1 MTNEEL
7 EILLNE
13 EEGNALDFKRDQ
25 YAFQGANSNAK
36 SELLKD
42 ILAFANSWRRNTAY
56 ILIGVDEVKG
66 GRSKVVGVKDHLDD
80 ADLQQF
86 VNSKTQRPVDFS
98 YIPFPVAGTE
108 IGIIEIPLQERPIY
122 INKDFGKLKKDST
135 YIRRGSS
142 TVIATPDEIAR
153 MVEASIKLK
162 SVPQLVLDW
171 ADSEK
176 RIVLPSPL
184 TIHSLVLEPRLRT
197 RAELANDPSSG
208 YSILKSINVDPL
220 TNQNFSQECIDYTYE
235 KKFFKPLG
243 GLRLHNNSEVVGER
257 VCFVGS
263 ISKPES
269 DGVEFR
275 DSELIK
281 PSQYPSIEPL
291 SGRSPYSQEPLF
303 DVKKNDGK
311 WVIKISFVE
320 NARPQEEIWMLTPLL
335 VGSKVSKTI
344 KIEGKILADNLP
356 TPIRSDLEIRF
367 DVEQRPMEEMD
378 HHQIWE

>member
-13 EEGNALDFKRDQ
+13 EEGSALDFKRDQ
-25 YAFQGANSNAK
+25 YAFQRANNNAK

-42 ILAFANSWRRNTAY
+42 ILAFANSWRRNKAY

-66 GRSKVVGVKDHLDD
+66 GRSNVVGVKDHLDD

-98 YIPFPVAGTE
+98 YIPFSVEGTE

-122 INKDFGKLKKDST
+122 INKDFGKLKKDTT

-142 TVIATPDEIAR
+142 TAIATHDEIVR
-153 MVEASIKLK
+153 MVKASTELK

-176 RIVLPSPL
+176 RMVLPSPL

-197 RAELANDPSSG
+197 SEELANNPSSG
-208 YSILKSINVDPL
+208 YSILKSIGHL
-220 TNQNFSQECIDYTYE
+220 TNQNFSQESIDYTYE

-257 VCFVGS
+257 VCFIGS

-269 DGVEFR
+269 NGVEFR
-275 DSELIK
+275 DSELVK
-281 PSQYPSIEPL
+281 PSQHSSIEPL
-291 SGRSPYSQEPLF
+291 SGRSPFSQEPF
-303 DVKKNDGK
+303 YAVQKNDGK
-311 WVIKISFVE
+311 WVIEIRFVE
-320 NARPQEEIWMLTPLL
+320 NVRPQEEIWIPYSAACWL
-335 VGSKVSKTI
+335 KNFQNHK
-344 KIEGKILADNLP
+344 N
-356 TPIRSDLEIRF
+356 
-367 DVEQRPMEEMD
+367 
-378 HHQIWE
+378 